1 MPETGVAG
9 GTSGGPGNIAT
20 VTDLA
25 SLARQVVFSTQLRLT
40 SASTLTRP
48 ANTTAYAAGQLVASS
63 TTAGSIVVPSLA
75 VALNN
80 AGSGVVRRLR
90 LRASQTSGLGAA
102 NSFGVDLWTAAPTFT
117 NGDGGAYVV
126 ATGSAS
132 WLGTFT
138 FGSMVQ
144 AGDGAYGAAAP
155 DVGQE
160 LWFVCGA
167 GSSNLYWSLFT
178 NGPFPPTSVETFVL
192 TAELAQD

>member
-20 VTDLA
+20 VTDIA
-25 SLARQVVFSTQLRLT
+25 SLARQLVFSTQLRLT

-48 ANTTAYAAGQLVASS
+48 ANTTAYAAGQLVASNV
-63 TTAGSIVVPSLA
+63 TAGSIVVPSLA

-80 AGSGVVRRLR
+80 AGSGIVKRLR
-90 LRASQTSGLGAA
+90 LRASQTTGLTAA
-102 NSFGVDLWTAAPTFT
+102 TSFGVDLWTAAPTFT

-138 FGSMVQ
+138 FGSMFQ
-144 AGDGAYGAAAP
+144 AGDGAFAAAAP

-160 LWFVCGA
+160 IWFVCGA

-178 NGPFPPTSVETFVL
+178 NSAFTPTSGETFVL